1 MDTDL
6 TGSTEQVESKW
17 VLVRDALSTHCQ
29 WVICLSWTEQIFR
42 ENCLK
47 NIQSYYSFFF
57 SLSGGEVYCGVQVLS
72 LLLKKISIYFWQRWV
87 FIVVRRLFS
96 SAGEWGLLFIAVLR
110 PLTAVASRWSSRAPE
125 CRLSSR
131 HAQAYLLLGTWNLPR
146 PGIEPVSPALTGG
159 FFTIGLPAKCPMT
172 IIGRF
177 ILSTEKE
184 KRAGNLSES
193 YHHPQITAFADS
205 LSAQA
210 DDWCSKFIP
219 APVGRMLLNILLTG
233 ESSSWP
239 FHPPPGRCLIRPWCQ
254 HSPSPIQLILLRLWS

>member
-29 WVICLSWTEQIFR
+29 WGICLSWTEQIFR

-57 SLSGGEVYCGVQVLS
+57 SFSGEEVYCGVQVLS
-72 LLLKKISIYFWQRWV
+72 LLLKKITIFGSGGSSLWCVGFFLVLASGGYSSLQCSGFSLQWLLVEAPGLQSAGSAADMH
-87 FIVVRRLFS
+87 RLTCS
-96 SAGEWGLLFIAVLR
+96 SAHGIFW
-110 PLTAVASRWSSRAPE
+110 
-125 CRLSSR
+125 
-131 HAQAYLLLGTWNLPR
+131 

-159 FFTIGLPAKCPMT
+159 FFTIGPPAKCPMT
-172 IIGRF
+172 IIGRS
-177 ILSTEKE
+177 ILSTERGE
-184 KRAGNLSES
+184 RAGNLSES
-193 YHHPQITAFADS
+193 YHHPQIIAFADS

-219 APVGRMLLNILLTG
+219 APVGRMLLNMLLTG
-233 ESSSWP
+233 ESSSWLL
-239 FHPPPGRCLIRPWCQ
+239 HPPPGRCLIGPWCQ
-254 HSPSPIQLILLRLWS
+254 HSPSPIQLILFRLWS